1 MAERATKNAM
11 KKTDILIHKKFRH
24 IDAGYEEAIEFAK
37 KNAVE
42 TEIWKI
48 GVLFIIEILLMKIL

>member
-1 MAERATKNAM
+1 M